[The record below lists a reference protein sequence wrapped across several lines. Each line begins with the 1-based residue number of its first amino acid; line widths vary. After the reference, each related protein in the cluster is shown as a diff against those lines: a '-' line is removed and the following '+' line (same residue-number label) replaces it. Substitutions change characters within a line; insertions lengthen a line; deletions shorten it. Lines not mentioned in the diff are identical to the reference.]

1 MYHDIHDR
9 RKELVYS
16 KYTFDNLDFEPIR
29 GKEDIGR
36 FEFRYNYPTDIDK
49 VWEERDKIQDQLT
62 KAMGIPSKIMG
73 KQI

>member
-16 KYTFDNLDFEPIR
+16 KYTADNLDFEPIR

-36 FEFRYNYPTDIDK
+36 FEFRYGYPTNIDK
-49 VWEERDKIQDQLT
+49 VWEERNKIQDKLN
-62 KAMGIPSKIMG
+62 KIDEVSSKIMG
-73 KQI
+73 K